1 MRIAIFGAGSTGCYV
16 GGLLQLCGHHVTF
29 ICRERVRNAI
39 VEAGGITLT
48 DYAGQC
54 EKLMPAAMITQL
66 ADEQFDVVFI
76 TLKCH
81 QLEGALAN
89 LQRLA
94 QNGAELFFMQNG
106 LDSLAPIAQQLPHE
120 KVKQGITPF
129 NVLSQPRAHFH
140 RGTEGTLIFQKTPS
154 SKQFARELC
163 AIGFPAE
170 VYADMRPIIYGKLLL
185 NLNNAF
191 NAIAN
196 QPIKT
201 QLENRALRKVLA
213 AAQREWL
220 AVAQCEGIEL
230 AQFTAVKPAWMPV
243 IMSLPNWIFLRMA
256 KAMLQIDP
264 QARSSMWEDIQAG
277 RKTEIEYLNQAV
289 VVHAEKLGIDAPVNR
304 QISAMI
310 VSLEKGEEVAL
321 TQLCALA
328 S

>member
-1 MRIAIFGAGSTGCYV
+1 MRIAIFGAGSTGCYL
-16 GGLLQLCGHHVTF
+16 GGLLQLCGHHVSF

-48 DYAGQC
+48 DYAGQR

-66 ADEQFDVVFI
+66 SNEQFDVVFV

-81 QLEGALAN
+81 QLEGSLADF
-89 LQRLA
+89 QRLA
-94 QNGAELFFMQNG
+94 DNGAELFFMQNG
-106 LDSLAPIAQQLPHE
+106 LDSLAPIAEQLPPD

-129 NVLSQPRAHFH
+129 NVLSQPGAHFH
-140 RGTEGTLIFQKTPS
+140 RGTEGTLVFQNAPS
-154 SKQFARELC
+154 SKQLAQQLC

-170 VYADMRPIIYGKLLL
+170 VHADMRPIIYGKLLL

-201 QLENRALRKVLA
+201 QLENRALRRVLA
-213 AAQREWL
+213 AAQHEWL
-220 AVAQCEGIEL
+220 SVAKREGVEM
-230 AQFTAVKPAWMPV
+230 AQLTAVKPALMPV
-243 IMSLPNWIFLRMA
+243 IMRLPNWIFLHLA

-277 RKTEIEYLNQAV
+277 RKTEIAYLNQAV
-289 VVHAEKLGIDAPVNR
+289 CEHAEKLGMDAPVNR

-310 VSLEKGEEVAL
+310 VSLEQGEEVPLA
-321 TQLCALA
+321 QLCALV